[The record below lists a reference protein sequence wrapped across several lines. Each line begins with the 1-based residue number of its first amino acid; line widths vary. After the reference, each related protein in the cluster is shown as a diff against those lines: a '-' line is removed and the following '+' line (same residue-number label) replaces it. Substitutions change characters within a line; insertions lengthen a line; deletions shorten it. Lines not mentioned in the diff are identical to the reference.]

1 MHRAILVA
9 LAVVPLAACGE
20 KVEPRHVTRVQ
31 AFFCAKRGEALCGKL
46 GRGDPIPRDSLPP
59 ANEAF
64 QVWAWHPGKGPVSY
78 RLEWQSPFFVGDSGA
93 PVAAKVN
100 GSDFSETQDS
110 SMLSYNF
117 ASATKT
123 RYTLRVQLKTPK
135 GRIQDEDSLVWD
147 YSGLASS
154 HPSAGQHHH

>member
-9 LAVVPLAACGE
+9 LGVVPLAACGE
-20 KVEPRHVTRVQ
+20 KVEPRQVTRIQ
-31 AFFCAKRGEALCGKL
+31 AFYCAQRGEALCAKL
-46 GRGDPIPRDSLPP
+46 GRGAAIPRDSLPP

-93 PVAAKVN
+93 PVAAKVS
-100 GSDFSETQDS
+100 GSDFPEMQDS

-123 RYTLRVQLKTPK
+123 RYTLKVQLKTPK

-147 YSGLASS
+147 YSGI
-154 HPSAGQHHH
+154 AGGNKTEHHH